1 MYQAFDDRA
10 TATSSSETGGGG
22 WVNHAFLEGD
32 REFGRF
38 SIVVPSVRIV
48 TTDDGHEYRI
58 KLDRLGGLNL
68 AMLLDPGETMPESEY
83 RGVFSHMFETL
94 GLPAERVDDYE
105 FEYTPS
111 NW

>member
-1 MYQAFDDRA
+1 M
-10 TATSSSETGGGG
+10 
-22 WVNHAFLEGD
+22 NHAFLEGD